1 MPKRAACTCSRSN
14 CPGIV
19 RNGECSECGPR
30 RKANDREHDQRRGT
44 AASRGYDARW
54 RKTRLLFLRA
64 NPLCVMCAVA
74 GLVVPATDVHHVI
87 AKRDGGTDEESNLQ
101 ALCKSHHSKLTN
113 AGQ

>member
-1 MPKRAACTCSRSN
+1 MPKRAARTCSRPN

-19 RNGECSECGPR
+19 RSGECSECGPQ
-30 RKANDREHDQRRGT
+30 RKISDQQHDQRRGT

-64 NPLCVMCAVA
+64 NPLCVMCEVA

-87 AKRDGGTDEESNLQ
+87 AKRDGGTDEENNLQ
-101 ALCKSHHSKLTN
+101 ALCHSCHSRITN
-113 AGQ
+113 AGG